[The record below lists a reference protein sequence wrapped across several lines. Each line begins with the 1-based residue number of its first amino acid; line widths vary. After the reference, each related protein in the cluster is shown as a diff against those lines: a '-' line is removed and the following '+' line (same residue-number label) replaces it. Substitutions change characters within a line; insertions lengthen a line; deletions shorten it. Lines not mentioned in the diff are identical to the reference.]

1 MSVWD
6 EEGASRAPFQNFF
19 LERYAEAYR
28 LEMDHFAA
36 VLRGEEPA
44 VGFADGVHAL
54 ELAEAAG
61 RSHATG
67 RPVALSGGA
76 GVQAWAGSS
85 RMIQLRTGPAIT
97 LR

>member
-1 MSVWD
+1 MYGPAQALRIDAV
-6 EEGASRAPFQNFF
+6 ASKFNQALQS
-19 LERYAEAYR
+19 YAEAYR

-44 VGFADGVHAL
+44 VGFADGVRAL

-61 RSHATG
+61 RSYATG

-76 GVQAWAGSS
+76 
-85 RMIQLRTGPAIT
+85 
-97 LR
+97 